1 MSDIKR
7 LEKYN
12 KNGISMH
19 KQTFI

>member
-12 KNGISMH
+12 KNGISMN